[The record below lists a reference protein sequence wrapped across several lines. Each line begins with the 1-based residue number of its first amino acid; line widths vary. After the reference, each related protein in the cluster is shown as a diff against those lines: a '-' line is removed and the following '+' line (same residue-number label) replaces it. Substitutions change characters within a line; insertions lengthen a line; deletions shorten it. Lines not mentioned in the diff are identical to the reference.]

1 MHRFSRGLIAACLF
15 VGLIIIGGFY
25 AWAHHP
31 WLLSAHYN
39 LKLATGPMG
48 NDGQKLM
55 SAFLRELG
63 ATYRLIRMVPLET
76 ADLSESAKALMD
88 GRADL
93 AVVRSDNDAAVQ
105 GRTIFILRKTAI
117 AILLP
122 PKSTIENAQAL
133 VGKRIGIVEPAHP
146 DDPLIKKLSD
156 FYGMKRADFVPI
168 AMKDAGPALQQHR
181 IAAALVLGPVGP
193 GPIADT
199 FSSVRRSFKAAPTF
213 LDIGETEAIVAQSQ
227 AYEALEI
234 PQGSF
239 GGTPP
244 EPAQAINTIALSVR
258 LVSRASLPDRFA
270 GETTRL
276 LLATRQKLFAT
287 VPAVAQMEAPEADKT
302 AALPIHPGT
311 LAFLNGEQ
319 VSLLD
324 ETLNLY
330 WYAGMAAAVL
340 GPAAGWAIAVV
351 RRRRGDEVRE
361 KLLRMLELF
370 RVARSG
376 TPEELDRTDKELED
390 LLEWFFHLMVKGDLE
405 RDQFQCIERMI
416 SQMRTTIERRR
427 QGKPDA
433 PPILN
438 AA

>member
-1 MHRFSRGLIAACLF
+1 
-15 VGLIIIGGFY
+15 
-25 AWAHHP
+25 
-31 WLLSAHYN
+31 
-39 LKLATGPMG
+39 
-48 NDGQKLM
+48 
-55 SAFLRELG
+55 
-63 ATYRLIRMVPLET
+63 
-76 ADLSESAKALMD
+76 
-88 GRADL
+88 
-93 AVVRSDNDAAVQ
+93 
-105 GRTIFILRKTAI
+105 
-117 AILLP
+117 
-122 PKSTIENAQAL
+122 
-133 VGKRIGIVEPAHP
+133 
-146 DDPLIKKLSD
+146 
-156 FYGMKRADFVPI
+156 
-168 AMKDAGPALQQHR
+168 
-181 IAAALVLGPVGP
+181 
-193 GPIADT
+193 
-199 FSSVRRSFKAAPTF
+199 
-213 LDIGETEAIVAQSQ
+213 
-227 AYEALEI
+227 
-234 PQGSF
+234 
-239 GGTPP
+239 
-244 EPAQAINTIALSVR
+244 
-258 LVSRASLPDRFA
+258 
-270 GETTRL
+270 
-276 LLATRQKLFAT
+276 
-287 VPAVAQMEAPEADKT
+287 MEAPEADKT

>member
-1 MHRFSRGLIAACLF
+1 
-15 VGLIIIGGFY
+15 
-25 AWAHHP
+25 
-31 WLLSAHYN
+31 
-39 LKLATGPMG
+39 
-48 NDGQKLM
+48 
-55 SAFLRELG
+55 
-63 ATYRLIRMVPLET
+63 MVPLQT

-122 PKSTIENAQAL
+122 PKSAIENAQAL

-156 FYGMKRADFVPI
+156 FYGMRRADFVPI

-276 LLATRQKLFAT
+276 LLATKQKLFAT

-311 LAFLNGEQ
+311 LAFLNGQQ

-324 ETLNLY
+324 ETLNLLVCRHGCRRVG
-330 WYAGMAAAVL
+330 AGCWLGDRRRAAAQ
-340 GPAAGWAIAVV
+340 G
-351 RRRRGDEVRE
+351 RRGTRE
-361 KLLRMLELF
+361 
-370 RVARSG
+370 A
-376 TPEELDRTDKELED
+376 P
-390 LLEWFFHLMVKGDLE
+390 
-405 RDQFQCIERMI
+405 Q
-416 SQMRTTIERRR
+416 
-427 QGKPDA
+427 DA
-433 PPILN
+433 
-438 AA
+438 